1 MLPDLFIA
9 ARMTQ
14 RSAIDRG
21 ALIALLILTIVWSLN
36 WTVMK
41 VAMRDAGPF
50 TFSAQRYVIGTLVL
64 FALLV
69 FKRNKMK
76 PTPWLPTIA
85 IGLAQTTAFQA
96 LAQWALVSGG
106 AGKTALLAY
115 TMPFWVVPLA
125 WWWIQEKPGWQRWGC
140 IAIAA
145 AGFVCVVEPWR
156 PIGAP
161 HSVVLAILAGLAWAI
176 ATVLSKRLFQKH
188 PEVTPLRLTAWQM
201 LVGAIGLVI
210 VALSTH
216 ERAVTWSGEYVAA
229 LLYNGLLSSGVCWV
243 LWALVVQRV
252 SANVAGLTSL
262 VIPVAGVLF
271 AWGLLHERPST
282 PEWIGIVLIGLAVL
296 ALNFSRRVPA

>member
-1 MLPDLFIA
+1 MTARNPERA
-9 ARMTQ
+9 AW
-14 RSAIDRG
+14 IG
-21 ALIALLILTIVWSLN
+21 LLILTVIWSLN

-50 TFSAQRYVIGTLVL
+50 TFSAQRYVIGTVVL

-69 FKRNKMK
+69 VTRRKLA
-76 PTPWLPTIA
+76 PTPWLATIA
-85 IGLAQTTAFQA
+85 IGLTQTTAFQA

-125 WWWIQEKPGWQRWGC
+125 WWWVHEKPGLARWVC

-145 AGFVCVVEPWR
+145 AGFICVIEPWR
-156 PIGAP
+156 PLGAP
-161 HSVVLAILAGLAWAI
+161 HSIALAIVAGLAWAI

-188 PEVTPLRLTAWQM
+188 PDVTPLRLTAWQM
-201 LVGAIGLVI
+201 LVGALGLV
-210 VALSTH
+210 VLALVTH
-216 ERAVTWSGEYVAA
+216 ERAVTWSGQYVAA
-229 LLYNGLLSSGVCWV
+229 LLYNGFLSSGVCWV
-243 LWALVVQRV
+243 LWALVVQRL

-262 VIPVAGVLF
+262 AVPVAGVLF
-271 AWGLLHERPST
+271 AWGLLGEAPSGA
-282 PEWIGIVLIGLAVL
+282 EWIGIVLIGLALL